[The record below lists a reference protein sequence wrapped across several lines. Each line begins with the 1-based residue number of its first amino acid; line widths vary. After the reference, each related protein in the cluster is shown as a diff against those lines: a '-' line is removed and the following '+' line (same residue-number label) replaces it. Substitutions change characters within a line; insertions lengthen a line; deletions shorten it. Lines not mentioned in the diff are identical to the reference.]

1 LTQLP
6 SFTFIKYKSCLYCWN
21 RNLYPLLCRQI
32 VGCMMK
38 VGRVD
43 ETTKIFMEGLDAG
56 AFHSFRSKENFIR
69 SLTRFPKFLKA
80 IVSCA
85 ASAYSGV

>member
-1 LTQLP
+1 
-6 SFTFIKYKSCLYCWN
+6 
-21 RNLYPLLCRQI
+21 
-32 VGCMMK
+32 MMK